1 MKLTSKQDIEA
12 PMAFVFQ
19 QLTDFESWE
28 RAAMRRG
35 ADVSRTDK
43 LRATG
48 PGMTWLARFR
58 YKSRDRKMD
67 LRLDRLD
74 APGHLVFTALS
85 RLVDGEMVVDL
96 IELGQKRT
104 RVHVSLDL
112 KPKTLTAKL
121 YVQSLRLA
129 RSRVEKGFGQRIA
142 QMTTEIEERFLR
154 PLRR

>member
-1 MKLTSKQDIEA
+1 MKLTSKQDIEV

-19 QLTDFESWE
+19 QLADFESWE

-35 ADVSRTDK
+35 AEVSRADN
-43 LRATG
+43 LRVSG
-48 PGMTWLARFR
+48 PGMLWLARFR
-58 YKSRDRKMD
+58 YRSRDRK
-67 LRLDRLD
+67 LEIRLDRLD
-74 APGHLVFTALS
+74 APSHLSFTGMS
-85 RLVDGEMVVDL
+85 RLVDGEMTFDL
-96 IELGQKRT
+96 IELGLKRT
-104 RVHVSLDL
+104 RVHVSMDI

-129 RSRVEKGFGQRIA
+129 RSRVEKSFGLRIA

>member
-1 MKLTSKQDIEA
+1 MKLTSKQDIEV

-19 QLTDFESWE
+19 QLADFESWE

-35 ADVSRTDK
+35 AEVSRTDN
-43 LRATG
+43 LRVPG
-48 PGMTWLARFR
+48 PGMLWLVRFR
-58 YKSRDRKMD
+58 YRLRDRK
-67 LRLDRLD
+67 LEIRLDRLD
-74 APGHLVFTALS
+74 APSHLGFTGMS
-85 RLVDGEMVVDL
+85 RLVDGEMTFDL
-96 IELGQKRT
+96 IELGLKRT

-129 RSRVEKGFGQRIA
+129 RSRVEKSFGQRIA

>member
-12 PMAFVFQ
+12 PLAFVFQ
-19 QLTDFESWE
+19 QMADFESWE

-35 ADVSRTDK
+35 AEVSRTDM
-43 LRATG
+43 LRAPG
-48 PGMTWLARFR
+48 PGMLWLARFR
-58 YKSRDRKMD
+58 YRSRDRK
-67 LRLDRLD
+67 LEIRLDRFD
-74 APGHLVFTALS
+74 PPS
-85 RLVDGEMVVDL
+85 RLGFTGMSRLADGEMVVDL

-104 RVHVSLDL
+104 RLHVSLDL

-129 RSRVEKGFGQRIA
+129 RSRVEKSFGQRIA
-142 QMTTEIEERFLR
+142 QMTTEIEKRFLL

>member
-12 PMAFVFQ
+12 PLAFVFQ
-19 QLTDFESWE
+19 QLSDFESWE

-35 ADVSRTDK
+35 AEVSRTDK
-43 LRATG
+43 LRAPG
-48 PGMTWLARFR
+48 PGMQWLARFR
-58 YKSRDRKMD
+58 YRSRDRKMEI
-67 LRLDRLD
+67 RLDRIE
-74 APGHLVFTALS
+74 PPSHLGFTGIS
-85 RLVDGEMVVDL
+85 KLVDGEISVDL
-96 IELGQKRT
+96 IELGQMRT

-129 RSRVEKGFGQRIA
+129 RSRVEKNFGQRVA
-142 QMTTEIEERFLR
+142 QMTSEIEERFLR

>member
-12 PMAFVFQ
+12 PLGFVFQ
-19 QLTDFESWE
+19 QLADFESWE

-43 LRATG
+43 LRAPG
-48 PGMTWLARFR
+48 PGMGWLARFR
-58 YKSRDRKMD
+58 YRSRDRK
-67 LRLDRLD
+67 LEIRLDQLD
-74 APGHLVFTALS
+74 PPSHLVFS
-85 RLVDGEMVVDL
+85 GVSKLVDGEMVVDL

-104 RVHVSLDL
+104 RVQVSLDL

-129 RSRVEKGFGQRIA
+129 RSRVEKNFGQRIA
-142 QMTTEIEERFLR
+142 QMTGEIEERFLR
-154 PLRR
+154 PLKR

>member
-12 PMAFVFQ
+12 PMAFVYQ
-19 QLTDFESWE
+19 QMTDFESWE

-35 ADVSRTDK
+35 AEVSRTDK
-43 LRATG
+43 LREPG
-48 PGMTWLARFR
+48 PGMAWLARFR
-58 YKSRDRKMD
+58 YRSRDRKMD
-67 LRLDRLD
+67 IRLDRLD
-74 APGHLVFTALS
+74 APSHLVFS
-85 RLVDGEMVVDL
+85 VMSKLVDGDVTVDL

-104 RVHVSLDL
+104 RVHVSVDL

-129 RSRVEKGFGQRIA
+129 RSRVDKNFGQRIA